1 MSDKD
6 VTKEQKLSIVAS
18 RIRGVKIEKFS
29 AELNI
34 IEQNALETPE
44 ETIVASANKI
54 ISNAGAQIT
63 ALEAQYTLIQAEQ
76 YIYVDTPKTKNELMI
91 IALQQRIG
99 ELTANYEGQI
109 ASLRA
114 DLTQLV
120 EIAKITET
128 ETETKET

>member
-6 VTKEQKLSIVAS
+6 ITKEQKLSMVAS

-54 ISNAGAQIT
+54 ISSAASQIS
-63 ALEAQYTLIQAEQ
+63 ALEAQYTVIES
-76 YIYVDTPKTKNELMI
+76 E
-91 IALQQRIG
+91 
-99 ELTANYEGQI
+99 
-109 ASLRA
+109 
-114 DLTQLV
+114 
-120 EIAKITET
+120 
-128 ETETKET
+128 

>member
-6 VTKEQKLSIVAS
+6 VTKEQKLSMVAS

-54 ISNAGAQIT
+54 ISNASAQIA
-63 ALEAQYTLIQAEQ
+63 ALEAQYTAIES
-76 YIYVDTPKTKNELMI
+76 E
-91 IALQQRIG
+91 
-99 ELTANYEGQI
+99 
-109 ASLRA
+109 
-114 DLTQLV
+114 
-120 EIAKITET
+120 
-128 ETETKET
+128 

>member
-6 VTKEQKLSIVAS
+6 ITKEQKLSMVAS

-54 ISNAGAQIT
+54 ISSAASQIS
-63 ALEAQYTLIQAEQ
+63 ALEAQYTVIESEQ
-76 YIYVDTPKTKNELMI
+76 YNYVDTPKTKNELMI

-99 ELTANYEGQI
+99 EMTANYEGQI

-114 DLTQLV
+114 DLTQLMD
-120 EIAKITET
+120 IAKITET
-128 ETETKET
+128 ETKET

>member
-6 VTKEQKLSIVAS
+6 ITKEQKLSMVAS
-18 RIRGVKIEKFS
+18 RIRGVKVEKFS

-44 ETIVASANKI
+44 ETIVASANKVI
-54 ISNAGAQIT
+54 ANAASQIS

-76 YIYVDTPKTKNELMI
+76 YNYVDTPKTKNELMI

-99 ELTANYEGQI
+99 EMTANYEGQI

-114 DLTQLV
+114 DLTQLM

-128 ETETKET
+128 ENKDT

>member
-54 ISNAGAQIT
+54 ISNAAAQIA
-63 ALEAQYTLIQAEQ
+63 ALEAQYTAIES
-76 YIYVDTPKTKNELMI
+76 E
-91 IALQQRIG
+91 
-99 ELTANYEGQI
+99 
-109 ASLRA
+109 
-114 DLTQLV
+114 
-120 EIAKITET
+120 
-128 ETETKET
+128 

>member
-44 ETIVASANKI
+44 ETIVASAYMI
-54 ISNAGAQIT
+54 ISNASAQIA
-63 ALEAQYTLIQAEQ
+63 ALEAQYTAIES
-76 YIYVDTPKTKNELMI
+76 E
-91 IALQQRIG
+91 
-99 ELTANYEGQI
+99 
-109 ASLRA
+109 
-114 DLTQLV
+114 
-120 EIAKITET
+120 
-128 ETETKET
+128 

>member
-6 VTKEQKLSIVAS
+6 VTKEQKLAMVAS

-44 ETIVASANKI
+44 ESIVASADKI
-54 ISNAGAQIT
+54 ISNASAQIA

-76 YIYVDTPKTKNELMI
+76 YISMDTPKTKNELMI

-99 ELTANYEGQI
+99 EITANYEGQI

-114 DLTQLV
+114 DLTQLM
-120 EIAKITET
+120 EITKITET
-128 ETETKET
+128 GNKET

>member
-18 RIRGVKIEKFS
+18 RIRGVKVDKFN

-54 ISNAGAQIT
+54 ISNASAQIA
-63 ALEAQYTLIQAEQ
+63 ALEAQYTAIES
-76 YIYVDTPKTKNELMI
+76 E
-91 IALQQRIG
+91 
-99 ELTANYEGQI
+99 
-109 ASLRA
+109 
-114 DLTQLV
+114 
-120 EIAKITET
+120 
-128 ETETKET
+128 

>member
-34 IEQNALETPE
+34 IEQNALEMPE

-54 ISNAGAQIT
+54 ISNAGAQIA
-63 ALEAQYTLIQAEQ
+63 ALEAQYTAIES
-76 YIYVDTPKTKNELMI
+76 E
-91 IALQQRIG
+91 
-99 ELTANYEGQI
+99 
-109 ASLRA
+109 
-114 DLTQLV
+114 
-120 EIAKITET
+120 
-128 ETETKET
+128 